1 MKSKA
6 RNSSFELL
14 RGLSM
19 LMVIAFH
26 WELHAKNDSVFCSET
41 SANQIFSFMAGS
53 WGTLGVNLFFMISA
67 FFLIKKDNIKIIKV
81 VNMIIKVSIYGTIV
95 LLVANLMNI
104 TPFDLKSLISL
115 ILGVFS
121 YQYWFITVYCIIYV
135 LSPAL
140 NKLINVM
147 PKYYFSLI
155 ICILIYISYILSFIS
170 YANGLAGRLS
180 CGITIYLIVGFLEKY
195 TSNNFFEKYCIAG
208 SIIMYFGVLL
218 LETGVSYIGT
228 YFNPSFYPVIRR
240 LQTTESPIMLVMAL
254 FIFYIFKNLKINYN
268 RIINFIGKYSS
279 GAYLLHGGGEFL
291 KGLCV
296 GWFV

>member
-1 MKSKA
+1 MGNKA
-6 RNSSFELL
+6 RSSSFELL
-14 RGLSM
+14 RVLSM

-26 WELHAKNDSVFCSET
+26 WELHAKNDSVFSSEIG
-41 SANQIFSFMAGS
+41 ANQIFSFAVGS

-67 FFLIKKDNIKIIKV
+67 FFLIKKNNIKITRVISMV
-81 VNMIIKVSIYGTIV
+81 IKVSIYGTIV
-95 LLVANLMNI
+95 LLVANLMNV
-104 TPFDLKSLISL
+104 TPFDVKSLISL
-115 ILGVFS
+115 ILGVFA

-140 NKLINVM
+140 NKLINIL
-147 PKYYFSLI
+147 PKYYLNII
-155 ICILIYISYILSFIS
+155 ICILVYISYVLSFVS
-170 YANGLAGRLS
+170 YANGLVGRLS
-180 CGITIYLIVGFLEKY
+180 CGITIYFIIGFLEKR
-195 TSNNFFEKYCIAG
+195 TSNNFFEKYRIVG
-208 SIIMYFGVLL
+208 SIIMYLGILL
-218 LETGVSYIGT
+218 LEISVSYIGT

-240 LQTTESPIMLVMAL
+240 LQTTESPVMLVMAL

-279 GAYLLHGGGEFL
+279 GAYLLHGGGELL